1 MIEEIMIINKGF
13 TFNNTCNTINQ
24 NTAVTPGKTKQNKNH
39 NTFLFLMLQQ
49 ELTTNLILRGCY
61 ILIRN

>member
-24 NTAVTPGKTKQNKNH
+24 NTAVTPGKTKQNGLKNAVPV
-39 NTFLFLMLQQ
+39 
-49 ELTTNLILRGCY
+49 EPY
-61 ILIRN
+61 

>member
-13 TFNNTCNTINQ
+13 TFNNTRNTINQ
-24 NTAVTPGKTKQNKNH
+24 NTAVTPGKTKQNKNR
-39 NTFLFLMLQQ
+39 NTFLLLMLQQ

-61 ILIRN
+61 ILIRK